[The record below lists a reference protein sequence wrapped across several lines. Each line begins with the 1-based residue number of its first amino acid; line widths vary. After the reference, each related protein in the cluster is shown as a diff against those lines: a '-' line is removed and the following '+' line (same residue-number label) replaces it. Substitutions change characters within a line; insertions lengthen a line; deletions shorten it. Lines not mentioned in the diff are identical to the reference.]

1 MSLEISLNDV
11 EIKIGVQDIVAVV
24 FGGVFLLVSLSIH
37 YSVKISYSYL
47 IFHAILSGT
56 LMISV
61 FDDKATQ
68 INKILIAIIYL
79 SLFWAFQ
86 NQIAIEEI
94 SIVVET
100 LLLLLDTN
108 LFVMLLFGILLGLS
122 LLVLFL
128 YDSKIVNYCT
138 VIVIIYT
145 VVSSLFS
152 VPLIIDSNSGLDA
165 WTFVFFQCYLFTYVI
180 FSFFNSLLL
189 VTSHLIHSRFKSSN
203 ILKLKED
210 F

>member
-1 MSLEISLNDV
+1 M
-11 EIKIGVQDIVAVV
+11 
-24 FGGVFLLVSLSIH
+24 FLLVSLSTH
-37 YSVKISYSYL
+37 FNGKINYSYL

-56 LMISV
+56 LIISV
-61 FDDKATQ
+61 FDDKTTQ
-68 INKILIAIIYL
+68 INKILITIVYL

-86 NQIAIEEI
+86 NQIVIEEI

-108 LFVMLLFGILLGLS
+108 IFVMVLFGILLGLS
-122 LLVLFL
+122 SLVLFL
-128 YDSKIVNYCT
+128 YDSKLENYCT
-138 VIVIIYT
+138 IIVIVYS

-152 VPLIIDSNSGLDA
+152 VPLIIAPNSGLGA
-165 WTFVFFQCYLFTYVI
+165 WIFVFFQCYLFTYVI

-189 VTSHLIHSRFKSSN
+189 VTSHLIHSWFKSLN
-203 ILKLKED
+203 NLKLKED